1 MTRRRFLL
9 LAVLTL
15 LHCALNACTPPPK
28 RRRIVCPYPL

>member
-9 LAVLTL
+9 IAALTL
-15 LHCALNACTPPPK
+15 LHSALHACTPAPK